1 MSEKII
7 KQGNANWYHG
17 VGSKGG
23 KLILTTKT
31 IYFEG
36 HSVNAGKKEME
47 IDLQDIKEIKTSLL
61 NNLIIITS
69 NGKETFA
76 VNGKNDWKQEIMNA
90 VREIND

>member
-1 MSEKII
+1 
-7 KQGNANWYHG
+7 
-17 VGSKGG
+17 
-23 KLILTTKT
+23 
-31 IYFEG
+31 
-36 HSVNAGKKEME
+36 ME